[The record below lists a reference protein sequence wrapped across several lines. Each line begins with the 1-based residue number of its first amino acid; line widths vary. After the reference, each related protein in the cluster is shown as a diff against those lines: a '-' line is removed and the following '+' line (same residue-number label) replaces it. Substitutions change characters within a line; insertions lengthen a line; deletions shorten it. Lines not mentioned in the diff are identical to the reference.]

1 MLHTLGGVDV
11 ELKVH
16 FLGSLTSNQHCYVLQ
31 CRGYYKCSAK
41 ECKAKKMVQP
51 TDKDPSMFEV
61 TYVGKHTCSS
71 TSQRKSRSRAAAHQ
85 APAAPAPAAAP
96 IDLQKGET
104 QGGTSSI

>member
-1 MLHTLGGVDV
+1 
-11 ELKVH
+11 
-16 FLGSLTSNQHCYVLQ
+16 
-31 CRGYYKCSAK
+31 
-41 ECKAKKMVQP
+41 MVQP